1 MNRHKRTCAFAA
13 TWIIRSVYATGK
25 QAHNSMRHNCAC
37 KLGDC
42 LYATRA
48 ATVVLFSV
56 VRGRPKAEVLLSAE
70 NQNRNR
76 KSIVSGPKSSASLM
90 SACQGPQATV
100 PDADVVSA
108 DSAAQLHRL
117 SLHSLSVHNE
127 ANDSLRLAHS
137 LPPQLKLCTILSA
150 STKFTNCSTLKPKV
164 HRMCYDCFRPKPNVR
179 RKRPFVHIRCRSRN
193 SVDLYQ
199 LCLFVTLFMS
209 PLRRHIFVCF
219 VAKSAFWRC
228 FSALAPYT
236 GVGPI

>member
-1 MNRHKRTCAFAA
+1 M
-13 TWIIRSVYATGK
+13 
-25 QAHNSMRHNCAC
+25 
-37 KLGDC
+37 
-42 LYATRA
+42 YATRA

-150 STKFTNCSTLKPKV
+150 TTEFANCST
-164 HRMCYDCFRPKPNVR
+164 PKP
-179 RKRPFVHIRCRSRN
+179 RKCTECGTTAFGRN
-193 SVDLYQ
+193 R
-199 LCLFVTLFMS
+199 MS
-209 PLRRHIFVCF
+209 AERAHLSTFGAETETEIQ
-219 VAKSAFWRC
+219 ST
-228 FSALAPYT
+228 S
-236 GVGPI
+236 ID